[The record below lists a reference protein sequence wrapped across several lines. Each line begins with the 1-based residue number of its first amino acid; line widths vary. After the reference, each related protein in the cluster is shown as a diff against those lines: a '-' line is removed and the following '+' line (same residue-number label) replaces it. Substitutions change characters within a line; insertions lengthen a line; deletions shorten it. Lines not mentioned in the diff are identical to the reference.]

1 MTRPKLHRLS
11 PSTLQMIAASGVA
24 LTLLSACASSAPPLE
39 PPSPPRSVTEKW
51 ADKVQI
57 NARPDEILLAPH
69 AEGLSLAQSQ
79 AVDALLTR
87 WLEAEAREIVISA
100 PMNIRDGGGQNAAI
114 SGRMADAARLRLLAM
129 GAPAAKV
136 RIVGYDAAG
145 APDAPLKVGFLRYE
159 TTVPK
164 CGGWENLTATRNND
178 AYDNFGC
185 AVTANIATQVA
196 NPEDLLRPR
205 DVTPADANRR
215 DNVLGKYRTGQVTS
229 SAKDEQ
235 ASGTVAKAVK

>member
-1 MTRPKLHRLS
+1 MTRPQFHRLS
-11 PSTLQMIAASGVA
+11 PSALQTIAASGLAVA
-24 LTLLSACASSAPPLE
+24 LLSACASAVPPPEPAPA
-39 PPSPPRSVTEKW
+39 PRSVTEKW
-51 ADKVQI
+51 NERIQVD
-57 NARPDEILLAPH
+57 ARPDEVLLVLH
-69 AEGLSLAQSQ
+69 AEGLSAAQAQ
-79 AVDALLTR
+79 AVDALLSR

-100 PMNIRDGGGQNAAI
+100 PMGGPPGGQAAALA
-114 SGRMADAARLRLLAM
+114 GRMADAARQRLLAM

-136 RIVGYDAAG
+136 RIVGYDAGG
-145 APDAPLKVGFLRYE
+145 APAAPLKVGFLRYE

-164 CGGWENLTATRNND
+164 CGGWENLTATRSND
-178 AYDNFGC
+178 PYDNFGC
-185 AVTANIATQVA
+185 AVTANIAAQVA